1 MTQAER
7 VRLRLGSHCSVL
19 STLFNPMDCTWAP
32 LSMGFSQQVYWS
44 GLPFPS
50 LGDLPDPGIEP
61 TSPVSP
67 ILTGRFFYRWA
78 IWQAP
83 RVGCRDW
90 YSSSLAPNK
99 HKCGNFQQQPNMNSQ
114 SCRSE
119 AWWSQL
125 YPLLRVSL
133 SRNLCGVACLP
144 FWGPWKKTCFWAHSG
159 HEQNSVPCSCKVGSC
174 FLVDCHLYTGFCS
187 QRPPASPPIF
197 PNTIFQEPWV
207 KLRNFLIY
215 PSPASLWWTHLLSS
229 STCKGSC
236 VCPGLTWIIHDLILT
251 LKAADEQH

>member
-78 IWQAP
+78 TWQAP

-119 AWWSQL
+119 AWWAQL

-159 HEQNSVPCSCKVGSC
+159 HEQNSVPWV
-174 FLVDCHLYTGFCS
+174 L
-187 QRPPASPPIF
+187 F
-197 PNTIFQEPWV
+197 PGW
-207 KLRNFLIY
+207 
-215 PSPASLWWTHLLSS
+215 LSS
-229 STCKGSC
+229 VHWILLPEATCISSHFPKHHL
-236 VCPGLTWIIHDLILT
+236 PGTMGQASQLPHLPFTCISLMNTSAFLFN
-251 LKAADEQH
+251 L